1 MKSIKLSLVAAL
13 TCLFAVSANAQELP
27 EAQNFSE
34 IFTKAK
40 TSGEIRLGYVAQDNE
55 DNTKNKN
62 GAAGG
67 HLAIETASLNGISFG
82 TAFYTTNTL
91 QSKDIDTLGTS
102 LFNSNDKSYAI
113 LGQAYINVSLDK
125 TNLKVGR
132 QQIDT
137 PFIDSDDIR
146 MIPNLFEAY
155 MLSNND
161 IEDLILTAAHVSKW
175 SGVDAV
181 TPEKFQKLVESG
193 NGATMLGATYS
204 GIKESELSAWYYD
217 INDFTKIAYLTASTK
232 LGLSDGATLNLAAQY
247 ANFSE
252 YSVNGAATNID
263 GNVWGASAELAFESI
278 GTTFSTAYNKSSNKA
293 GKSVSNGFGGGP
305 FSTSMEENTIDSLEG
320 AKAYV
325 AGISFD
331 FSTVGVDGLSLAYA
345 KGKFRDSLTTSHVE
359 IDESDYTLEYSYN
372 DNLSAVLLYTDA
384 KTKTDGIVNSDDTT
398 FKRIQAYANYKF

>member
-1 MKSIKLSLVAAL
+1 MKLIKLSLAAIM
-13 TCLFAVSANAQELP
+13 AASSVYAADKEA
-27 EAQNFSE
+27 EAQNIAE
-34 IFTKAK
+34 IFSKAK
-40 TSGEIRLGYVAQDNE
+40 TSGEIRLGYVAQDN
-55 DNTKNKN
+55 DDATKNKN

-82 TAFYTTNTL
+82 TAFYTTNRL

-102 LFNSNDKSYAI
+102 LFDSNDESYAI
-113 LGQAYINVSLDK
+113 LGQAYVNVSLDK

-146 MIPNLFEAY
+146 MIPNLFETY

-161 IEDLILTAAHVSKW
+161 IEDLILTAAHISKW

-181 TPEKFQKLVESG
+181 TPEKFRKLVESG

-232 LGLSDGATLNLAAQY
+232 LNLSDGATLNLGAQY

-252 YSVNGAATNID
+252 YSLNGTATNID

-278 GTTFSTAYNKSSNKA
+278 GTTFSTAYNKASNNN

-325 AGISFD
+325 VGVSFD
-331 FSTVGVDGLSLAYA
+331 FSVLGVDGLSLAYA
-345 KGKFRDSLTTSHVE
+345 NGKFRDSLTTSHVE

>member
-1 MKSIKLSLVAAL
+1 MKLIKLSLA
-13 TCLFAVSANAQELP
+13 TIMAVSSVYAADKEA
-27 EAQNFSE
+27 EAQNISE

-102 LFNSNDKSYAI
+102 LFNSNDESYAI
-113 LGQAYINVSLDK
+113 LGQAYVNVSLDK

-193 NGATMLGATYS
+193 NGATMFGATYS

-232 LGLSDGATLNLAAQY
+232 LNLSNEVTLNLAAQY

-252 YSVNGAATNID
+252 YSLNGTATNID

-278 GTTFSTAYNKSSNKA
+278 GTTFSTAYNKASNNN

-325 AGISFD
+325 VGVSFD
-331 FSTVGVDGLSLAYA
+331 FSVLGVDGLSLAYA